1 MALNHRL
8 HSKLRRKHLF
18 FGLFLRQLIFALLAF
33 IRSELLYP
41 KKVEQAKN
49 GIYHKRVTQVISV
62 AKGSSS
68 AHSSLNSTASG
79 SKYSNSAK

>member
-1 MALNHRL
+1 MTLNHRL

-49 GIYHKRVTQVISV
+49 GIYHKRVNSGDKRCQGIIFGTFL
-62 AKGSSS
+62 AKFDRYR
-68 AHSSLNSTASG
+68 LEIFQ
-79 SKYSNSAK
+79 